1 MSRALADALPHL
13 VEGYQDEYGPID
25 HEIYAEAA
33 SLWPTLYHYARKMTA
48 DETQAWNLL
57 VKTVARVS
65 QRRTECGE
73 IVNLRAY
80 VITVFRRL
88 AVDEMKLARRMNLC
102 ALDLHSGATV
112 EQELD
117 RMILAR
123 QLFRRMDPFTR
134 EVFELLILGY
144 SFAEIAKI
152 RSVDAAVLRTKF
164 RRRMTRLS
172 QQVKEEEDV
181 PPVEPTQLPA
191 K

>member
-13 VEGYQDEYGPID
+13 AEGYQDEYGPID
-25 HEIYAEAA
+25 LQVYAEAA
-33 SLWPTLYHYARKMTA
+33 SLWPTLYNYAMKMTV

-88 AVDEMKLARRMNLC
+88 AVDEMKLAKRMNVC
-102 ALDLHSGATV
+102 ALDMHSEASV

-123 QLFRRMDPFTR
+123 QLFKRMDPFTR

-144 SFAEIAKI
+144 SFAEIAKTKN
-152 RSVDAAVLRTKF
+152 VDPAVLRTKF
-164 RRRMTRLS
+164 RRRMKRLS
-172 QQVKEEEDV
+172 QQVSEDDAAATV
-181 PPVEPTQLPA
+181 LMA
-191 K
+191 SS